1 MTYQIKIGNYLTW
14 TTEGR
19 DHRRMKFDLPVSAE
33 FNDRDEAALAMYR
46 AETGRADLVHD
57 RVFICVDGVPMT
69 DAESNA
75 MFERGEELAYS

>member
-1 MTYQIKIGNYLTW
+1 MAYQIKIGNYVTW
-14 TTEGR
+14 TAEGR
-19 DHRRMKFDLPVSAE
+19 DHRRMKFDLPVHAE
-33 FNDRDEAALAMYR
+33 FSDRDEAALAMYK

-57 RVFICVDGVPMT
+57 RVFICEDGVPMS